1 LADGTG
7 HLSGSAPDSRILKLP
22 ERGHVAGT
30 GLVESITILP
40 AEQAPRFSAVITD
53 AGQERPGKS
62 RDGGHPRLRLVWLG
76 QRRVPGIA
84 AGIRL
89 AFEGMLFRVDGMAT
103 IYNPR
108 YEILSPLEN

>member
-1 LADGTG
+1 MADGSRVHRG
-7 HLSGSAPDSRILKLP
+7 PADSPIARLP
-22 ERGHVAGT
+22 ERGHVSGT
-30 GLVESITILP
+30 GLVEAITLAP
-40 AEQAPRFSAVITD
+40 PGQPPRFSAVVTD
-53 AGQERPGKS
+53 AGQQEPGKS
-62 RDGGHPRLRLVWLG
+62 RDGGHPRVRLVWLG

-89 AFEGMLFRVDGMAT
+89 AFEGMLFRVEGTAT